1 MKKLIIALV
10 AIATVFAGGM
20 ETSFA
25 QSKKK
30 KAPTSISAFLG
41 GVSLRKATPA
51 QLRRA
56 FNRALARNP
65 GAAMSFLS
73 QLLNT
78 GKISG
83 SSLISLAGQ
92 AASANPAMAASIFN
106 AVASRLSGD
115 AAALKSL
122 AQTIVAASP
131 GSRTAVLSAVLSN
144 TSAPINS
151 NEI

>member
-1 MKKLIIALV
+1 MKKLIVALV
-10 AIATVFAGGM
+10 AVAAVFAGGM

-30 KAPTSISAFLG
+30 APSSITAFLG

-51 QLRRA
+51 QLLRA

-65 GAAMSFLS
+65 GNAEGFLS
-73 QLLNT
+73 QLLDT

-92 AASANPAMAASIFN
+92 AASANPAMAVSIFN
-106 AVASRLSGD
+106 AVASNLSGNT
-115 AAALKSL
+115 AALKSL

-131 GSRTAVLSAVLSN
+131 GSKTVIASALASN
-144 TSAPINS
+144 TGGKVNS

>member
-1 MKKLIIALV
+1 MKKLILLV

-30 KAPTSISAFLG
+30 APTSISAFLG
-41 GVSLRKATPA
+41 GVSLRKAKPA
-51 QLRRA
+51 QLQRA

-65 GAAMSFLS
+65 ENAAGFLS

-83 SSLISLAGQ
+83 SALISLAGQ
-92 AASANPAMAASIFN
+92 AASANPASAASIFN
-106 AVASRLSGD
+106 SVASRLSGD
-115 AAALKSL
+115 TAALKSL

-131 GSRTAVLSAVLSN
+131 GSKTVIASAVASN
-144 TSAPINS
+144 TGGKVNS